1 MNRVFANRT
10 QRRDFVMSEI
20 ETRGVACSDVFIAVA
35 FFTEA
40 EVVKRL
46 LEKGCKVRMV
56 VRLGF
61 PTSPAAIQAVKAHPN
76 LSLRVYTSM
85 SFHPKLYIFGDD
97 VALVGSANLTH
108 SAITSNQEVVVGI
121 SGDDERFVELAAIFQ
136 NYWDGAEVPT
146 EHMLRAYAQA
156 YTKFAVHEDA
166 ADKLS
171 REIAQQ
177 LGNTAPANI
186 ERGEKKR
193 SKQSLFLSNYRKTYQ
208 EALAAFDIVRRAY
221 QATEYRKA
229 SEADIPLRLE
239 IDSFISFVRDTETAG
254 DSWGLGRYRS
264 EPEQTAFIQE
274 LVEKWKG
281 RKWKHFE
288 ENIVG
293 ENYPRLMRVFASR
306 ESLMKAGDDE
316 LFEALCTLHS
326 FHDRL
331 RFFDGGMPTWK
342 KHFLASNKSQRV
354 RESLAYLVFGE
365 DNVIERMANMIYN
378 KDYWLSEF
386 GQSNVQE
393 LIGWRN
399 REELPVIN
407 GRTTKI
413 LRFFGS
419 KIRQIA

>member
-20 ETRGVACSDVFIAVA
+20 ETRGVAGCEVFIAVA
-35 FFTEA
+35 FFTES

-61 PTSPAAIQAVKAHPN
+61 PTSPPAIEAVRSNPN

-108 SAITSNQEVVVGI
+108 SAITSNQEVVVAI
-121 SGDDERFVELAAIFQ
+121 AGDDERFAELAAIFQ
-136 NYWDGAEVPT
+136 DYWDGADVPT
-146 EHMLRAYAQA
+146 DEMLRAYAQA
-156 YTKFAVHEDA
+156 YKRFVVHEDA
-166 ADKLS
+166 ADRLS
-171 REIAQQ
+171 RELATQ

-186 ERGEKKR
+186 ERGEKRR

-208 EALAAFDIVRRAY
+208 EALSAFDIVRRAY
-221 QATEYRKA
+221 ASTAYRKA

-239 IDSFISFVRDTETAG
+239 IDSFISFVRDTETTG
-254 DSWGLGRYRS
+254 DSWGLGPYRS
-264 EPEQTAFIQE
+264 ELEQIGFVQE

-288 ENIVG
+288 DEIVG

-306 ESLMKAGDDE
+306 ESLMNAADDE

-331 RFFDGGMPTWK
+331 RFYDGGMPTWK
-342 KHFLASNKSQRV
+342 RHFLATNKPLRV
-354 RESLAYLVFGE
+354 RESLTYLVFGE
-365 DNVIERMANMIYN
+365 GNVIERMANMIYN
-378 KDYWLSEF
+378 DDYWLSEF

-399 REELPVIN
+399 REDLPVIN

-419 KIRQIA
+419 KVRQIA